1 MGGGGLLLQL
11 YRWSVGRLRC
21 GVLAGH
27 RLPLR
32 DPGVQVSTG
41 MLREERRI
49 TSRDSGVSSLT
60 EWGSEDGGAV
70 GPGQWRAS
78 PASVFPSGSCGETN
92 WLGISQPPLGPG
104 TEHGGISYLLCWGRG
119 DQVPQS
125 QGRKQCIFRSQSR
138 RLEVQD
144 PGVGRPGLP
153 RPLSWACRR
162 PSAPRDLR
170 WSPLRVCVCAC
181 AHARACVLVCFK
193 NTGCIRSHP
202 TLLTSFYLNH
212 LF

>member
-1 MGGGGLLLQL
+1 M
-11 YRWSVGRLRC
+11 RC

-78 PASVFPSGSCGETN
+78 PPSVFPSGSCGETN

-104 TEHGGISYLLCWGRG
+104 TEHGGISYSAGAA
-119 DQVPQS
+119 VT
-125 QGRKQCIFRSQSR
+125 KSR
-138 RLEVQD
+138 RARGVNRAFIAHSRGGWKSKIQAWAGRVCRGLS
-144 PGVGRPGLP
+144 PGRADGRPLP
-153 RPLSWACRR
+153 VTSGGR
-162 PSAPRDLR
+162 PSA
-170 WSPLRVCVCAC
+170 CAC

>member
-1 MGGGGLLLQL
+1 M
-11 YRWSVGRLRC
+11 RC

-78 PASVFPSGSCGETN
+78 PPLCLPVRQLRRDELAQYFSAASWTRHRAR
-92 WLGISQPPLGPG
+92 WHL
-104 TEHGGISYLLCWGRG
+104 LLCWGRG

-170 WSPLRVCVCAC
+170 WSPLRVCVCA
-181 AHARACVLVCFK
+181 HARACVLVCFK

>member
-1 MGGGGLLLQL
+1 M
-11 YRWSVGRLRC
+11 RC

-78 PASVFPSGSCGETN
+78 PPSVFPSGSCGETN
-92 WLGISQPPLGPG
+92 WLGVSQPPLGPG
-104 TEHGGISYLLCWGRG
+104 TEHGGISYSAGAA
-119 DQVPQS
+119 VT
-125 QGRKQCIFRSQSR
+125 KSR
-138 RLEVQD
+138 RAR
-144 PGVGRPGLP
+144 GVNSAFFAHSRGGWKSKIQAWAGRVCRG
-153 RPLSWACRR
+153 LSWACRR

>member
-78 PASVFPSGSCGETN
+78 PPLSSRPAAAERRTGSVFLSRLLDQAPSTVASLTYSAGAAVT
-92 WLGISQPPLGPG
+92 
-104 TEHGGISYLLCWGRG
+104 
-119 DQVPQS
+119 
-125 QGRKQCIFRSQSR
+125 KSR
-138 RLEVQD
+138 RARGVNSAFFAHSRGGWKSKIQAWAGRVCRGLS
-144 PGVGRPGLP
+144 PGRADGRPLP
-153 RPLSWACRR
+153 VTSGGR
-162 PSAPRDLR
+162 PSA
-170 WSPLRVCVCAC
+170 CAC
-181 AHARACVLVCFK
+181 ACVRVHTHVPVSLSVLR
-193 NTGCIRSHP
+193 TPVVSGP
-202 TLLTSFYLNH
+202 TLPS
-212 LF
+212 